1 MRLPKFLSRLINVR
15 QTALIKKDFK
25 EMWQNLIVRTML
37 VIVPLSFVVLLPI
50 LFMVL
55 ANILP
60 SSSVEGMEK
69 MRVLLSEKQNYM
81 NDRQTLFFIY
91 SDCLGPMLYLI
102 VPLMT
107 ACVTAASSFVGEK
120 ERGTIE
126 TLFLTPFTTKEIFNS
141 KVLGCVGLSALVS
154 LISFV
159 LYAIVMSVGDILLG
173 VTAFWA
179 DPSWITMVFLLAPAL
194 IVFGVLFM
202 VLVSGRSHSF
212 MESVQI
218 CGYVLLPL
226 ILLYVGQFSGMFRL
240 SAWHYF
246 VISVFMAA
254 VDFIIWKITS
264 AHFTPEKLLQ

>member
-1 MRLPKFLSRLINVR
+1 MKLPKFLRKLVDSR
-15 QTALIKKDFK
+15 QTALIKKDFR
-25 EMWQNLIVRTML
+25 EMWQNLIVRSML
-37 VIVPLSFVVLLPI
+37 VIVPLLFVVLFPI

-60 SSSVEGMEK
+60 ASSVSGMEQ
-69 MRVLLSEKQNYM
+69 MRVLLSEKQSYM
-81 NDRQTLFFIY
+81 NDRQTLFFVY
-91 SDCLGPMLYLI
+91 SACLGPMLYLI

-126 TLFLTPFTTKEIFNS
+126 TLFLTPLTTGEIFNS
-141 KVLGCVGLSALVS
+141 KVFGCVGLSALVS

-159 LYAIVMSVGDILLG
+159 LYAVVMSIGDILLG
-173 VTAFWA
+173 VTAFLA
-179 DPSWITMVFLLAPAL
+179 DPSWLIMVFLLSPAL

-226 ILLYVGQFSGMFRL
+226 ILLYVGQFSGIFRL

-246 VISVFMAA
+246 VISVFVAI
-254 VDFIIWKITS
+254 VDFAIWKITS
-264 AHFTPEKLLQ
+264 AHFTPEKLLR